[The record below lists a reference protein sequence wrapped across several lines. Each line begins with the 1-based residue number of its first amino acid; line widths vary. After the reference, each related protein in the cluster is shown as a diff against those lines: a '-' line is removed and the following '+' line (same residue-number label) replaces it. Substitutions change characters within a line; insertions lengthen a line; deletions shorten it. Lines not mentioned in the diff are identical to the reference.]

1 MNIKLSDYVTLL
13 GDYAGSIAGITFSAA
28 ITAIVVLIAS
38 IIILILLRKVILI
51 KRRHKILKFLSISY
65 FVLIPIICAFFGF
78 KWQFLNKLGNNLA
91 ENITKET
98 KVVDNLVKMK
108 LAEVINPYYLNKSEN
123 LEGKIPISVNDLVDI
138 LADSLY
144 VNYVELK
151 KTNLSNEQNDYMD
164 KALELYIDITK
175 SKGLSFLIKEG
186 LSKIITKSLKIEQ
199 ETTKEM
205 MDTKLGKLFDDG
217 ILSKIVDTKIRSFF
231 GGLKKSVLTT
241 LGIILLIPTI
251 EILIAYFLNKRDKKI
266 AIESANLTAGTND
279 FK

>member
-1 MNIKLSDYVTLL
+1 MNLKLSDYVTLL
-13 GDYAGSIAGITFSAA
+13 GDYAGSVAGITFSAA
-28 ITAIVVLIAS
+28 ITAIVSLIIS
-38 IIILILLRKVILI
+38 IIVLILLRKVILI

-65 FVLIPIICAFFGF
+65 FVFVPIICAFFAF
-78 KWQFLNKLGNNLA
+78 KWQFLNKLGNNVA

-98 KVVDNLVKMK
+98 KVVDNLVKVK
-108 LAEVINPYYLNKSEN
+108 LAEVVNPFYLDKSEN
-123 LEGKIPISVNDLVDI
+123 LEGKIPISVNDLIDI

-151 KTNLSNEQNDYMD
+151 KTSLSNEENDYMD

-186 LSKIITKSLKIEQ
+186 LSKIITKSLKIDQ

-217 ILSKIVDTKIRSFF
+217 ILSKIADTQIRSFF
-231 GGLKKSVLTT
+231 GGFKKSVLIT
-241 LGIILLIPTI
+241 LSIILLLPTI

-266 AIESANLTAGTND
+266 AIENADLTGNTND
-279 FK
+279 FL

>member
-1 MNIKLSDYVTLL
+1 MNLKLSDYVTSL
-13 GDYAGSIAGITFSAA
+13 GDYAGSIAGITFNAA
-28 ITAIVVLIAS
+28 ITAIIVLILS
-38 IIILILLRKVILI
+38 IIVLILLRKVILI

-65 FVLIPIICAFFGF
+65 FVIIPIICAFFGF
-78 KWQFLNKLGNNLA
+78 KWQFLNKLGNNVA

-98 KVVDNLVKMK
+98 KVVDNLVKIK
-108 LAEVINPYYLNKSEN
+108 LAEVINPFYLDKSEN
-123 LEGKIPISVNDLVDI
+123 LEGKIPISVNDLIDI

-151 KTNLSNEQNDYMD
+151 KTNLSTEQNDYMD

-186 LSKIITKSLKIEQ
+186 LSQVITKQLKIEQ

-251 EILIAYFLNKRDKKI
+251 EILIAFWLHKKDKKLV
-266 AIESANLTAGTND
+266 ADNTDLTTNSND